1 MRALLIAQAR
11 AAYIATGKTR
21 NLTTALQWFVRD
33 NPSQGEPVKVIITS
47 ADEPPK
53 LDIFADHV
61 RPRCKKCKNNL
72 FLRLIPT

>member
-21 NLTTALQWFVRD
+21 NLTTALRWLLEEK
-33 NPSQGEPVKVIITS
+33 PPQGEIIKIVITS